1 MILHR
6 LSLPACLM
14 LVLMAGEPAEAQQ
27 FILPRPNPS
36 GNISLGLFDVFTS
49 TGGPVQPIGPVR
61 PSSPSFNVGFTGSQF
76 MPYANGNIA
85 GTGQIGNDP
94 FGGRIAQQPAQQQV
108 QVVVTGV
115 IIRQETPPGPQRTVL
130 PSRPPLPYPPT
141 AQSVLILNNGT
152 RVIIVPSTQV
162 LIDPSFT
169 NPGRVFVRGLARQDG
184 SVIGTYVQIF

>member
-1 MILHR
+1 MKKLHR

-14 LVLMAGEPAEAQQ
+14 LVLLASDSADAQQ

-36 GNISLGLFDVFTS
+36 GNIGQGIADIFTS
-49 TGGPVQPIGPVR
+49 TGGLVQPIGPVR
-61 PSSPSFNVGFTGSQF
+61 PSSPTFNVGFTGSQF
-76 MPYANGNIA
+76 MPYSTNTNEA
-85 GTGQIGNDP
+85 GRITNDP
-94 FGGRIAQQPAQQQV
+94 FGARIAQQPAQQQV

-115 IIRQETPPGPQRTVL
+115 VIRQETPPGPQRTVL

-169 NPGRVFVRGLARQDG
+169 NPGRVFVRGLARPDG